1 MKKYHRKKS
10 SSWLQGLE
18 PTGLG
23 AEELCAVAS
32 IGTWGSGTLCGQTW
46 FSFRNNG
53 KKRKAG
59 NKLPLTK
66 ECFCDS
72 HPDGGSGKGSGALPH
87 CSPHRKREVTPE
99 QKAGALRIHGALRGL
114 QRPPPVLHPALAWLW
129 AGGRGCC
136 WRARY
141 CHTSSFWTPRKPGT
155 VKQRASKEQYATL
168 PIV

>member
-1 MKKYHRKKS
+1 MGHSADRRDS
-10 SSWLQGLE
+10 RLE
-18 PTGLG
+18 TTAKRGRQETNSLSPRNVSVILILTEGVEKGLG
-23 AEELCAVAS
+23 LCPTA
-32 IGTWGSGTLCGQTW
+32 L
-46 FSFRNNG
+46 
-53 KKRKAG
+53 
-59 NKLPLTK
+59 LT
-66 ECFCDS
+66 E
-72 HPDGGSGKGSGALPH
+72 
-87 CSPHRKREVTPE
+87 KREVTPE